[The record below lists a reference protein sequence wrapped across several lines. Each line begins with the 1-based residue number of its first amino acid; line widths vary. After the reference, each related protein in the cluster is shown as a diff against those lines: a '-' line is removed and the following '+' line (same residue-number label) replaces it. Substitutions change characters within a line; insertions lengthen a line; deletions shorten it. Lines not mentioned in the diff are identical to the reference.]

1 MEQVHQLKA
10 KLFGSTKIAEESM
23 NEEKIV
29 ETFRRWGYLK
39 ADLDSLD
46 RLPPFKQNELE
57 KVYDKGQRW
66 KEIYCS
72 KIGAEFMHIPF
83 TERTD
88 WVADKMENGKFNIDQ
103 RFVLKRILES
113 ETFEKFLHT
122 RYVGSKRFSL
132 EGTNAL
138 IPLLDTVIELAVAN
152 GTEHIM
158 LAMAHRGRLNVMHHI
173 AGTLTETIIAAFE
186 DVDPKSMLGRDD
198 VKYHK
203 GATGVYKTRSGK
215 EVFIDLAPNPSH
227 LEAINPVLLGRVKA
241 RQQRL
246 ADVDR
251 SKVLG
256 IILHGDAAFA
266 GQGVAAETLN
276 YETVPGFEVGGV
288 INVVINNLIGF
299 TAVPESLHSSRFATD
314 IAKRLPIPIFHVNGE
329 SPDDVV
335 KAANIATEYRNK
347 FKSDVVIDLIGFR
360 RFGHNEQDDPTITSP
375 VLYRK
380 IAKKPLLF
388 ESYAEEI
395 GVADEDIKQLLKG
408 SNDLL
413 EEGLRRGRQMKKQ
426 PAWLEIPNYWKP
438 YVGGFH
444 QESLEVDTTISKE
457 VAELIGNSINKL
469 PNGFT
474 IHPKVG
480 KVYEQRQKMSAG
492 QAVIDWGMAETLA
505 FGSLLLEG
513 TPVRLTG
520 QDCRRGTFSHRNSFL
535 YDYENGNGHCPLA
548 NLSSN
553 QAKFDI
559 FDSVLSEAAAVGY
572 EYGYTRDYPEALVLW
587 EAQFGDFVNGAQI
600 IIDQFIVAGEDKWN
614 LLSGLVML
622 LPHGFEGAGPEH
634 SSARLE
640 RFLQGAAE
648 ENYQVCYPSN
658 AAQYFHMLRRQAK
671 RNWRKPLIVMT
682 PKSLLRSA
690 TASSPIEAF
699 TDGGF
704 KNIIPY
710 QSDYENVEKLLLCTG
725 KVTHELIKEKNLRQD
740 FSVGII
746 SVEQLYPFPESQLV
760 SELKKYT
767 NAKSIVWVQEEP
779 ANMGALQ
786 YIRPHLERIAGSK
799 RVSSVRRSE
808 SASPATGSPKAHAL
822 EQEAI
827 VKSSF
832 AKFGS
837 N

>member
-1 MEQVHQLKA
+1 MEHLHQLKE
-10 KLFGSTKIAEESM
+10 KFFGQVAEESM
-23 NEEKIV
+23 SEEKITD
-29 ETFRRWGYLK
+29 TFRRWGYLK
-39 ADLDSLD
+39 SDLDSLD
-46 RLPPFKQNELE
+46 RLPPFKHSELE
-57 KVYDKGQRW
+57 KVFNQSEKLR
-66 KEIYCS
+66 EAYCS
-72 KIGAEFMHIPF
+72 KIGLEFMHLPF
-83 TERTD
+83 PERIE
-88 WVADKMENGKFNIDQ
+88 WLAEKMENGSFDIDQ
-103 RFVLKRILES
+103 RFILKRILES

-132 EGTNAL
+132 EGSNAL
-138 IPLLDTVIELAVAN
+138 IPLLDTVIEVAAAN
-152 GTEHIM
+152 GAEHIM

-173 AGTLTETIIAAFE
+173 GGTLTETIIAAFE

-203 GATGVYKTRSGK
+203 GSTGIYKTRSGK
-215 EVFIDLAPNPSH
+215 EIFIELAPNPSH

-251 SKVLG
+251 NKVIG
-256 IILHGDAAFA
+256 VILHGDAAFA
-266 GQGVAAETLN
+266 GQGIAAETLN

-335 KAANIATEYRNK
+335 KVANMATEYRSK
-347 FKSDVVIDLIGFR
+347 FKSDVVIDMIAYR

-380 IAKKPLLF
+380 ISQKPLLF

-438 YVGGFH
+438 YVGGFY
-444 QESLEVDTTISKE
+444 QESFEVDTAISKDT
-457 VAELIGNSINKL
+457 AETIGNRINKF
-469 PNGFT
+469 PSGFT

-480 KVYEQRQKMSAG
+480 KVYEQRQKMSQG
-492 QAVIDWGMAETLA
+492 QSLIDWGMAENLA
-505 FGSLLLEG
+505 FGSLLIEG
-513 TPVRLTG
+513 TPVRLIG
-520 QDCRRGTFSHRNSFL
+520 QDCRRGTFSHRNSYL
-535 YDYENGNGHCPLA
+535 YDYENGKGYCPLA
-548 NLSSN
+548 NLSPN

-614 LLSGLVML
+614 MLSGLVLL

-648 ENYQVCYPSN
+648 DNYQVCYPSN
-658 AAQYFHMLRRQAK
+658 AAQYFHMLRRQVK
-671 RNWRKPLIVMT
+671 RSWRKPLIVMT
-682 PKSLLRSA
+682 PKSLLRSP
-690 TASSPIEAF
+690 TASSPIDAF
-699 TDGGF
+699 TNGKF
-704 KNIIPY
+704 KNIIAY
-710 QSDYENVEKLLLCTG
+710 QENYQQVDKLLLCSG
-725 KVTHELIKEKNLRQD
+725 KITHELIKERNTRQD
-740 FSVGII
+740 SSIGII
-746 SVEQLYPFPESQLV
+746 SVEQLYPIPESDLIA
-760 SELKKYT
+760 ELKKYT

-786 YIRPHLERIAGSK
+786 FIRPHLERIAGSK

-827 VKSSF
+827 IKSAF
-832 AKFGS
+832 AKFGV